1 MITKTNNRILLLILK
16 NMPVILFIIIF
27 IGFSLLDHRFF
38 TAQNFDNILRSSSFV
53 GILAVGMTLV
63 LLTGGIDLSVGA
75 IMYVAGGLIGIML
88 EQNFNLWLSISVGL
102 LSGIVFGLFNAFII
116 TKLKIIPFMAT
127 LGTLTA
133 GRGLALLIT
142 HSRALSFPAS
152 IKVGAVKV
160 FDLIPVPVLIF
171 LIVVTVAFLILLLT
185 PLGRQIYAL
194 GNDLEAAKK
203 AGLNTDRLIA
213 FVYIFSGFCAALAAV
228 VAITQQGRVS
238 ASFGSGIEFRAIAA
252 AVLGGTSL
260 FGGVGLVFPGTFIGV
275 MLMQMIQTGMVYL
288 QVDGYLQDIVV
299 ACVIFFAIFIDAQRI
314 GLLRKLERRTIRI
327 EKDMDRYS
335 KKPAPEMMNG
345 D

>member
-1 MITKTNNRILLLILK
+1 MVSKTNNRLILLILK
-16 NMPVILFIIIF
+16 NMPVILFLVIF
-27 IGFSLLDHRFF
+27 IGFSVLDQRFF
-38 TAQNFDNILRSSSFV
+38 TLQNFDNILRSSAFV
-53 GILAVGMTLV
+53 GIIAVGMTFV

-75 IMYVAGGLIGIML
+75 AMYVAGGLVGIML
-88 EQNFNLWLSISVGL
+88 ENNYNLWLTIIAGL
-102 LSGIVFGLFNAFII
+102 LAGVVFGLVNALII

-160 FDLIPVPVLIF
+160 LDILPIPVLIF
-171 LIVVTVAFLILLLT
+171 LSIILLAVVVLTLT

-194 GNDLEAAKK
+194 GNDPEAAKK
-203 AGLNTDRLIA
+203 AGLNTDRLTAI
-213 FVYIFSGFCAALAAV
+213 VYVISGFCAALAAI

-238 ASFGSGIEFRAIAA
+238 ASFGSGVEFRAIAA

-260 FGGVGLVFPGTFIGV
+260 FGGVGMVFPGTFVGIL
-275 MLMQMIQTGMVYL
+275 LMQMIQTGMVYL

-299 ACVIFFAIFIDAQRI
+299 AGVIFFAIFIDSRRMD
-314 GLLRKLERRTIRI
+314 LLRKLERRTIRV
-327 EKDMDRYS
+327 EKTSDSHLDV
-335 KKPAPEMMNG
+335 KGTQQAG
-345 D
+345 

>member
-1 MITKTNNRILLLILK
+1 MARKTNNHLLLFSLK
-16 NMPVILFIIIF
+16 NMPVIMFLVIF
-27 IGFSLLDHRFF
+27 IGFSVLDQRFF
-38 TAQNFDNILRSSSFV
+38 SFQNFDNILRSSSFV
-53 GILAVGMTLV
+53 GIIAVGMTFV

-75 IMYVAGGLIGIML
+75 IMYVSGGLVGILL
-88 EQNFNLWLSISVGL
+88 EQNVNLWLAILVGL
-102 LSGIVFGLFNAFII
+102 LSGIVFGMLNAFVI
-116 TKLKIIPFMAT
+116 TKFRIIPFMAT

-142 HSRALSFPAS
+142 HSRALSFPDS

-160 FDLIPVPVLIF
+160 FNLLPIPVVVF
-171 LIVVTVAFLILLLT
+171 IVVVAIAVIILKMT

-194 GNDLEAAKK
+194 GNDVEAAKK

-213 FVYIFSGFCAALAAV
+213 FVYVVSGLCAALAAI

-260 FGGVGLVFPGTFIGV
+260 FGGIGMVFPGTFIGIL
-275 MLMQMIQTGMVYL
+275 LMQMIQTGMVYL

-299 ACVIFFAIFIDAQRI
+299 AGVIFFAIFIDSRRMD
-314 GLLRKLERRTIRI
+314 LLHKLERRTIRV
-327 EKDMDRYS
+327 EKVDHNPI
-335 KKPAPEMMNG
+335 KAVELGTG